1 MHTEGEFALQLW
13 LIILAAM
20 SGLRHA
26 QRLLRGSGLSA
37 AARSVSSVSSA
48 TSATSEAVLARLAPS
63 SGCTGSGQQPH
74 LPGFHSSPSAWQPGS
89 AAQSFA
95 SSTAV
100 PDAQQADVGT
110 TNSAEGDAV
119 NGGAEEQYTQIGKI
133 TSGYQAR
140 LSHTISS
147 PAITSINI
155 EHSMRAPSH
164 LALVHVWHRRMLQ
177 GVQLAMQVPRKLA
190 FAVVEVGPTQFK
202 VSQGD
207 TIVTEK
213 LRGVDVNDKL
223 SLNRVLMLGSPHETI
238 IGRPFIPEASVTA
251 AVEVRLVLSELAGV
265 FVDLDILQR
274 RHLTWSSIIC
284 SAWWCLQEQFQ
295 DGKVLIFKKRRRK
308 HSRRMNGHRQ
318 VSLAVL

>member
-1 MHTEGEFALQLW
+1 MHTDGEFALQHW
-13 LIILAAM
+13 LINLAAM
-20 SGLRHA
+20 SGLRQT

-37 AARSVSSVSSA
+37 ASRSVFSVSSA

-89 AAQSFA
+89 AAQSFV

-110 TNSAEGDAV
+110 TNSADGATV

-140 LSHTISS
+140 LSHPTSS

-155 EHSMRAPSH
+155 QHCMRVPSH
-164 LALVHVWHRRMLQ
+164 LALVHVWHRRML
-177 GVQLAMQVPRKLA
+177 QLAMQVPRKLA

-238 IGRPFIPEASVTA
+238 IGRPFILEASITA
-251 AVEVRLVLSELAGV
+251 AVEVRLVLIELAGV
-265 FVDLDILQR
+265 CIDLDILQR
-274 RHLTWSSIIC
+274 RHLTWSPIIC
-284 SAWWCLQEQFQ
+284 PAWWCLQEQFQ

-318 VSLAVL
+318 VSLAVW

>member
-1 MHTEGEFALQLW
+1 MRLHIW
-13 LIILAAM
+13 LLFM
-20 SGLRHA
+20 SGTDEC
-26 QRLLRGSGLSA
+26 SK
-37 AARSVSSVSSA
+37 
-48 TSATSEAVLARLAPS
+48 VL
-63 SGCTGSGQQPH
+63 
-74 LPGFHSSPSAWQPGS
+74 
-89 AAQSFA
+89 
-95 SSTAV
+95 
-100 PDAQQADVGT
+100 
-110 TNSAEGDAV
+110 
-119 NGGAEEQYTQIGKI
+119 
-133 TSGYQAR
+133 
-140 LSHTISS
+140 
-147 PAITSINI
+147 
-155 EHSMRAPSH
+155 
-164 LALVHVWHRRMLQ
+164 
-177 GVQLAMQVPRKLA
+177 QLAMQVPRKLA

-265 FVDLDILQR
+265 FIDLDILQR